1 MISMSAGRP
10 RRRGDSDAPEDL
22 SSVFGAAAAS
32 SLRNISRRQKTVE
45 VEASY
50 ADQSSSELPESFDGE
65 YPEAQER
72 VSRRRFRP
80 MQVRDRRYVHALLL
94 AAVKGCPKG
103 RKLIDCVRETS
114 DGLIVL
120 SPGVVYREL
129 HMLERER
136 LIDVSREERERRYT
150 ITEIGERVLAMR
162 RQQWEDFSYGFV
174 LILQTADNG

>member
-1 MISMSAGRP
+1 M
-10 RRRGDSDAPEDL
+10 
-22 SSVFGAAAAS
+22 FGAAAAS
-32 SLRNISRRQKTVE
+32 SLRNFSRRQETVE

-50 ADQSSSELPESFDGE
+50 ADQTSSELPESFDGE
-65 YPEAQER
+65 CPAAHER

-80 MQVRDRRYVHALLL
+80 MPVRDRRYIHALLL
-94 AAVKGCPKG
+94 AAVKGCPDG

-136 LIDVSREERERRYT
+136 LIRVSREDRERRYT

-162 RQQWEDFSYGFV
+162 RQQWEDFSYGFA
-174 LILQTADNG
+174 LILQAADNG